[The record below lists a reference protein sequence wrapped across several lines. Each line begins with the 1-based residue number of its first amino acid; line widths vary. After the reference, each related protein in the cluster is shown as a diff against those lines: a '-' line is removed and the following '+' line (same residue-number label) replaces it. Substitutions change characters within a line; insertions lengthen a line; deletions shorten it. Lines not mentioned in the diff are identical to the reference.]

1 MQDASW
7 SSGAQNQALDSL
19 KAQLSQALGQL
30 DRERED
36 HQAEKLRLVER
47 ESFLQSE
54 QTQMSESRALL
65 QKQVVA
71 EQSRAMELQGALQ
84 NAQRENQ
91 TLRKEHEEYK
101 QRAAGILQVTRAG
114 LCMASIVDSP
124 PNCPVKDMFLS

>member
-84 NAQRENQ
+84 SAQRENQ

-114 LCMASIVDSP
+114 LCIVGS
-124 PNCPVKDMFLS
+124 PVKVS